1 MARVKSILRGLGSF
15 VATCLYPNGGGTS
28 ETNSRHWSHGYLL
41 FYEQLQ

>member
-1 MARVKSILRGLGSF
+1 MARVKSILRGLWQF
-15 VATCLYPNGGGTS
+15 LATCSFHNGVELS